1 MNWTT
6 FYLTYHVM
14 FIVCLILN
22 NYYNGLPL
30 LGFFLLI
37 QIWSIIGWWL
47 FKINVV
53 NKRKGTNKLKWEYLK
68 KELDMENNEVKYN
81 NFIQFNNTV
90 WKSWIILDATKYYIE
105 FYKYKYN
112 VIKIRTVYF
121 TILEIVMIFSTIWL
135 VYNKFILDNKPNN
148 TIIQL
153 LIVLCVIYIFTA
165 IPFII
170 SNIKLYITHF
180 KNGELEKNKK
190 KYNITLFDEVTY
202 WQINILQIL
211 LPLYYVYFV
220 TTYIS

>member
-121 TILEIVMIFSTIWL
+121 TILEIVIVFSTIWL

>member
-1 MNWTT
+1 
-6 FYLTYHVM
+6 
-14 FIVCLILN
+14 
-22 NYYNGLPL
+22 
-30 LGFFLLI
+30 
-37 QIWSIIGWWL
+37 
-47 FKINVV
+47 
-53 NKRKGTNKLKWEYLK
+53 
-68 KELDMENNEVKYN
+68 LDMENNEVKYN

-121 TILEIVMIFSTIWL
+121 TILEIVIVFSTIWL

-202 WQINILQIL
+202 WKILCITII